1 MAAVSAHSPT
11 AAETANHSDASASQ
25 PATSAQTIERF
36 TQLVHQKPNEH
47 EITILM
53 SDPNLKSLLVIR
65 VRSQNSGDVF
75 EKVIDAAE
83 VAGMTDPS
91 QFNTLEQ
98 LLKLL
103 EVCDLVRGS
112 HYFSLVSLKQ
122 QLCGAGDGTVASQ
135 ATVVWCW

>member
-1 MAAVSAHSPT
+1 
-11 AAETANHSDASASQ
+11 
-25 PATSAQTIERF
+25 
-36 TQLVHQKPNEH
+36 
-47 EITILM
+47 M

-98 LLKLL
+98 
-103 EVCDLVRGS
+103 
-112 HYFSLVSLKQ
+112 
-122 QLCGAGDGTVASQ
+122 
-135 ATVVWCW
+135 